1 MTSCVYVHARVVV
14 NAPGTPCV
22 IPSIARDGDGGG
34 GGAIATIIDRGD
46 DDDVAGD
53 ISAACTGETDITRI

>member
-1 MTSCVYVHARVVV
+1 M
-14 NAPGTPCV
+14 